1 MKKTILALAAVA
13 TIVACSKDEIVN
25 EAPKVPIAF
34 GDAFVENTTRA
45 IDDPSYNTNNL
56 KAFKVYGTLKATDNK
71 GIASPQTV
79 NVFDGAEVSRN
90 TVSDPWSCTTT
101 QYWVANCDYAF
112 MAIAEGTTDGKNST
126 AVNNV
131 GMPTNITYDATTQ
144 KDLLLATA
152 NATTNDYAEPAG
164 VVTGDI
170 VGSGTDKLVAFTF
183 DHLLAKAKFTVN
195 NTITATTGVYT
206 YEVKDVK
213 ITNAAQKATYDI
225 SQETW
230 KDVTASYNT
239 TSSLDFG
246 SVVTSNSLTGIIEK
260 ESGES
265 EYERLLIPANYP
277 DTDGKRLA
285 ITFTV
290 NLYMSDNY
298 HKDDNGNKIPQLI
311 NTTTYNKDVAIEIEK
326 GNAYN
331 FVINLGDPGKP
342 IMFTVTKVNEWAPQ
356 NGPTNVPV
364 PVE

>member
-13 TIVACSKDEIVN
+13 TMVACSKDEIVN

-45 IDDPSYNTNNL
+45 IDPSYTTNNL
-56 KAFKVYGTLKATDNK
+56 MAFKVYGTLKATDNK

-112 MAIAEGTTDGKNST
+112 MAIAGGTTADGKNST

-152 NATTNDYAEPAG
+152 NATTNASAVPAG

-170 VGSGTDKLVAFTF
+170 VESDTDKLVAFTF

-195 NTITATTGVYT
+195 NNITATTGVYT

-225 SQETW
+225 SQKTW
-230 KDVTASYNT
+230 EDATASYNT

-265 EYERLLIPANYP
+265 EYERLLIPADYP

-285 ITFTV
+285 VTFTV

-298 HKDDNGNKIPQLI
+298 HNDPQLI

-326 GNAYN
+326 GYAYN

-342 IMFTVTKVNEWAPQ
+342 IKFTVTKVNEWAPQ
-356 NGPTNVPV
+356 GGHTNVPV